1 MTDLFASMEESVTER
16 EAIKADDGIPFDE
29 AERHRCEV
37 SWCMRAFYPDGK
49 KAADYFDLV
58 EKKRGKESADK
69 LRQACREAW
78 KARKIADSMA
88 GQR

>member
-1 MTDLFASMEESVTER
+1 MTDLFDSMTESVAER
-16 EAIKADDGIPFDE
+16 EAIKAADGIEFNE

-49 KAADYFDLV
+49 RAAEYFDLV

-69 LRQACREAW
+69 LRQDCREAW
-78 KARKIADSMA
+78 KIRKVSESFASQA
-88 GQR
+88 